1 MEELRE
7 YMRIGE
13 SLSVERLVCVPNNL
27 RQIMHSH
34 TLDELVIVETGSP
47 RVLIDNNVY
56 KPHGAFILFFPA
68 GVEHQQLNDP
78 AEVYSRYCINYDHAL
93 LSELLP
99 PDFLPRSFFV
109 LPLTAE
115 EYADLARYLC
125 LMFGEETEEQLEVC
139 RHLLA
144 IVLRKL
150 APLLRTR
157 LSAAEHIHSAGD
169 KTLLDVCR
177 HINEEYARP
186 LTLESLA
193 AEHFVSR
200 AKLVRLFR
208 DGLGMTVN
216 DYLTDVR
223 ISRAKG
229 FLRDGRSVAETAALC
244 GYACTGYF
252 IRRFREHTG
261 ITPAK
266 YRREIQQRKMS

>member
-1 MEELRE
+1 MEET
-7 YMRIGE
+7 YDIMRLGE
-13 SLSVERLVCVPNNL
+13 RMYIDRRVCYPGNL

-47 RVLIDNNVY
+47 RVLIADNVY
-56 KPHGAFILFFPA
+56 RPEGAFVLFFPA
-68 GVEHQQLNDP
+68 GEPHQQINEPTAL
-78 AEVYSRYCINYDHAL
+78 YSRYCIDYDRAAL
-93 LSELLP
+93 AELLP
-99 PDFLPRSFFV
+99 PDFLPRSFFI

-115 EYADLARYLC
+115 EYAQLARYLS
-125 LMFGEETEEQLEVC
+125 LMFGEETEEQLEIC

-144 IVLRKL
+144 IVLRRL
-150 APLLRTR
+150 TPLLRTR
-157 LSAAEHIHSAGD
+157 LSAAEHIRTAGD

-177 HINEEYARP
+177 CINEDYACP
-186 LTLESLA
+186 LTLETLA
-193 AEHFVSR
+193 AKHFISR

-208 DGLGMTVN
+208 EGLGMTVN

-229 FLRDGRSVAETAALC
+229 FLREGMTVGEAAARC

-261 ITPAK
+261 MTPAE
-266 YRREIQQRKMS
+266 YRREARAK

>member
-1 MEELRE
+1 MEEI
-7 YMRIGE
+7 YDIMRLGE
-13 SLSVERLVCVPNNL
+13 RMYIDRRVCYPTAL
-27 RQIMHSH
+27 RQTMHSH
-34 TLDELVIVETGSP
+34 TLDELVIVETGCP
-47 RVLIDNNVY
+47 RVLIADNVY
-56 KPHGAFILFFPA
+56 RPEGAFVLFFPA
-68 GVEHQQLNDP
+68 GEPHQQLNDP
-78 AEVYSRYCINYDHAL
+78 TRLYSRYCIDYDRAAL
-93 LSELLP
+93 TELLP

-125 LMFGEETEEQLEVC
+125 LMFGEETEEQFEVC

-150 APLLRTR
+150 ASLLRTR
-157 LSAAEHIHSAGD
+157 LSAAGHIHSAGD

-177 HINEEYARP
+177 RINEDYARP

-193 AEHFVSR
+193 AEQFVSR

-229 FLRDGRSVAETAALC
+229 FLREGRSVAETAVLC

-252 IRRFREHTG
+252 IRRFRDHTG

-266 YRREIQQRKMS
+266 YRREIQWRQMS